1 MDSVTILLGL
11 GIVGAALGSFA
22 AATVW
27 RLRAR
32 QLQVDK
38 ANHEPYDK
46 KEYTA
51 LKKLLGVKR
60 LEDRSR
66 CLHCGATLRWYELLP
81 VLSWVAQRGRCRSC
95 HAFIGWFELLAEVS
109 LAAFF
114 VVSFVFWPY
123 PLDSVIHI
131 VQLGIWLLA
140 GVVMTI
146 LFAYDAK
153 WYLLPDR
160 ATILLAG
167 LGLVSAILAVIDA
180 QVPFTAGMS
189 VVGALALLPG
199 VYLALYLFS
208 KGQWVGFGDVKLGV
222 GLALL
227 LADWKLAFLAL
238 FMANFIGTLIVFPLL
253 LAGKIKRTTK
263 IPFGPLLI
271 VGTVVAA
278 LFGPTIINQYAYL
291 LLPL

>member
-1 MDSVTILLGL
+1 M
-11 GIVGAALGSFA
+11 
-22 AATVW
+22 
-27 RLRAR
+27 
-32 QLQVDK
+32 
-38 ANHEPYDK
+38 
-46 KEYTA
+46 
-51 LKKLLGVKR
+51 
-60 LEDRSR
+60 
-66 CLHCGATLRWYELLP
+66 
-81 VLSWVAQRGRCRSC
+81 
-95 HAFIGWFELLAEVS
+95 S

-208 KGQWVGFGDVKLGV
+208 KGQWVG
-222 GLALL
+222 
-227 LADWKLAFLAL
+227 
-238 FMANFIGTLIVFPLL
+238 
-253 LAGKIKRTTK
+253 
-263 IPFGPLLI
+263 LI
-271 VGTVVAA
+271 VGLKREEAARFSFLLGIPAILGSGIYELVELLETGINSSDYLNLIVGIFASFVV
-278 LFGPTIINQYAYL
+278 GYL
-291 LLPL
+291 SIEFLLRFLRIHGTMAFVIYRILLGTGILVFLV